1 MSKIKTLLPGFLL
14 SAGLAAGVYLVS
26 VAYAAYVS
34 VTPMATVS
42 G

>member
-1 MSKIKTLLPGFLL
+1 MSKIKTFLPGFLL
-14 SAGLAAGVYLVS
+14 SVGIATGLYVVS

-42 G
+42 V